1 MSSTYII
8 ESDVAKTFRNKEK
21 GSHSYSL
28 TLINWI
34 ISEYLFYTHEM
45 RRVEDIMDEYASM
58 VRQQRKWMLYL
69 LIIYVLGTVFTPY
82 TPVFLGLLVGGIASF
97 LGLVLLHRNVNKLG
111 EKVAEKGTYRGGLGT
126 LSRLLLAGLA
136 VLIA

>member
-1 MSSTYII
+1 
-8 ESDVAKTFRNKEK
+8 
-21 GSHSYSL
+21 
-28 TLINWI
+28 
-34 ISEYLFYTHEM
+34 
-45 RRVEDIMDEYASM
+45 MDEYASM

-136 VLIA
+136 VLIALQYEENIHLIAVIFGLMSSYFVLGLSMAKRIFGKRH

>member
-1 MSSTYII
+1 
-8 ESDVAKTFRNKEK
+8 
-21 GSHSYSL
+21 
-28 TLINWI
+28 
-34 ISEYLFYTHEM
+34 
-45 RRVEDIMDEYASM
+45 MDEYASM

-69 LIIYVLGTVFTPY
+69 LIIYVLGAVFTPY

-136 VLIA
+136 VLIALQYEENIHLIAVIFGLMSSYFVLGLSMAKRIFGKRH

>member
-1 MSSTYII
+1 
-8 ESDVAKTFRNKEK
+8 
-21 GSHSYSL
+21 
-28 TLINWI
+28 
-34 ISEYLFYTHEM
+34 
-45 RRVEDIMDEYASM
+45 MDEYASM

-136 VLIA
+136 VLIALQYEENIHLIAVIFGLMSSYFVLGLSMAKRIFWKRH